1 MINGA
6 LFGEHNH
13 CFGCGPSHPFG
24 FRLEADELADGS
36 VQAKLVP
43 KKEYEGAPGIMHG
56 GPVTTLADAI
66 AAWALISALGK
77 FGFTTE
83 MHSRFRSAVRIGVE
97 TIARARISDNRRR
110 LVDVAVT
117 ISQND
122 VVCYEGAL
130 TFILLGREAVEK
142 LLGGPLPA
150 AWEKFAR

>member
-1 MINGA
+1 MIDGS

-24 FRLEADELADGS
+24 FHLRADEREDGS
-36 VQAKLVP
+36 VEAKLVP

-56 GPVTTLADAI
+56 GLVTALADEI
-66 AAWALISALGK
+66 AAWALISELGK

-83 MHSRFRSAVRIGVE
+83 MHSRFRNPVRVGVE
-97 TIARARISDNRRR
+97 TIARAKISHNRRR
-110 LVDVAVT
+110 LVDIEVT
-117 ISQND
+117 ISQKD
-122 VVCYEGAL
+122 AVCYEGKL
-130 TFILLGREAVEK
+130 TFVLLGREAVEK